1 MVYTVRDLI
10 EDCATKKS
18 RTDLPIKEKRKV
30 FQAIWQA
37 LNDWIDLQFSKGLVR
52 AATARRR
59 ARAAALA

>member
-37 LNDWIDLQFSKGLVR
+37 LNDWINLSGPRNDCQ
-52 AATARRR
+52 
-59 ARAAALA
+59 